1 MENFLCIVWVCNIG
15 SLRTYTAH
23 FTWAQTKRNCVLVL
37 QENLGRMAS
46 KKKKKCKRENALYTW
61 QTGERVKVKFSK
73 RLFEDEKYSNITLKE
88 QKLVFQ
94 EFNCFL

>member
-1 MENFLCIVWVCNIG
+1 MGPNKEE
-15 SLRTYTAH
+15 LRLSATR
-23 FTWAQTKRNCVLVL
+23 KP
-37 QENLGRMAS
+37 GKDGI
-46 KKKKKCKRENALYTW
+46 KKKQKKSKRENALYTW

-73 RLFEDEKYSNITLKE
+73 RLFEGEKYSNITLKE